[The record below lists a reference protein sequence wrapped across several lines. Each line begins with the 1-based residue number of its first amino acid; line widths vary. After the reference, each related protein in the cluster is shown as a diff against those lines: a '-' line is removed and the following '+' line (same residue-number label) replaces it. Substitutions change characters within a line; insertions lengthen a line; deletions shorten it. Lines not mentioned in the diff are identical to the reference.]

1 MFIALNKAVTLLGS
15 APVVLPVSGVLTAVL
30 WRRHSVKAA
39 AGWVAALGLM
49 VAVVMLL
56 KIAGHACNIHFLDDR
71 LTSPSGHAALSA
83 AVYGAVGV
91 VVARHVEGWRRNAF
105 LLAVFGIVA
114 GVAVSRVI
122 LRSHSV
128 TEVTVGLAL
137 GGLAVAAF
145 AQGLARIVRA
155 QAAEVTAGQT
165 PVGQA
170 PASPWRWPLSRRAS
184 PLVVAPLLMA
194 AVLLLGAGAVT
205 FGNRTTAEPMLKHI
219 AMLLRQDDVLCGP
232 VSPLDGLLPR

>member
-15 APVVLPVSGVLTAVL
+15 APVVLPVSGMLTAVL

-39 AGWVAALGLM
+39 VGWVAALALM

-56 KIAGHACNIHFLDDR
+56 KIAGHACNVHFLDDR

-145 AQGLARIVRA
+145 AQGLARIARA
-155 QAAEVTAGQT
+155 QAAEAT
-165 PVGQA
+165 VGQA
-170 PASPWRWPLSRRAS
+170 PASPWRWPSS

-219 AMLLRQDDVLCGP
+219 GMLLRQDDVLCGP
-232 VSPLDGLLPR
+232 VSPLDSLLPR

>member
-1 MFIALNKAVTLLGS
+1 MFLALNKAVTLLGS
-15 APVVLPVSGVLTAVL
+15 APVVLPVSGALAAVL
-30 WRRHSVKAA
+30 WRRHSAKAA
-39 AGWVAALGLM
+39 VGWGVALASM
-49 VAVVMLL
+49 VAVVVLL
-56 KIAGHACNIHFLDDR
+56 KIAGHACNVHLFDDR

-105 LLAVFGIVA
+105 LLAVFGVVA

-145 AQGLARIVRA
+145 ALGLARIVRT
-155 QAAEVTAGQT
+155 QAAEAEGAAGGALS
-165 PVGQA
+165 PA
-170 PASPWRWPLSRRAS
+170 PAGGRRWPSS
-184 PLVVAPLLMA
+184 PLVVAPLLAA
-194 AVLLLGAGAVT
+194 AVLLLGTGAAT
-205 FGNRTTAEPMLKHI
+205 FGSRSTVEPTLKRI
-219 AMLLRQDDVLCGP
+219 ATLLRQDDVLCGP
-232 VSPLDGLLPR
+232 VQSPGAIPPR

>member
-30 WRRHSVKAA
+30 WRRHSVRAA
-39 AGWVAALGLM
+39 VGWVAALVFM

-56 KIAGHACNIHFLDDR
+56 KIAGHACDVHFLDDR

-145 AQGLARIVRA
+145 AQGLARIARA
-155 QAAEVTAGQT
+155 QSAEVAF
-165 PVGQA
+165 GQA
-170 PASPWRWPLSRRAS
+170 PAAPWRWPAP
-184 PLVVAPLLMA
+184 PLVVAPLLA
-194 AVLLLGAGAVT
+194 VAVLLLGAGAVT
-205 FGNRTTAEPMLKHI
+205 FGNRSSEPMLKHI
-219 AMLLRQDDVLCGP
+219 GMLLRQDDVLCGP
-232 VSPLDGLLPR
+232 VSPLDSLLPR

>member
-39 AGWVAALGLM
+39 VGWVAALALM

-155 QAAEVTAGQT
+155 QAAEVTADQASAS
-165 PVGQA
+165 QA
-170 PASPWRWPLSRRAS
+170 PASPWRWPSS
-184 PLVVAPLLMA
+184 PLFVAPLLMA

-205 FGNRTTAEPMLKHI
+205 FGHRSSAEPMLKHI

-232 VSPLDGLLPR
+232 VAPLDGLLPR

>member
-15 APVVLPVSGVLTAVL
+15 APVVLPVSGVLAAVL

-39 AGWVAALGLM
+39 AGWVAALALM

-56 KIAGHACNIHFLDDR
+56 KIAGHACNVHFLDDR

-105 LLAVFGIVA
+105 LLAVFGVVA

-145 AQGLARIVRA
+145 AQGLARIARA
-155 QAAEVTAGQT
+155 QAAEVT
-165 PVGQA
+165 VGQA
-170 PASPWRWPLSRRAS
+170 PPPLSPSPWRWPSS
-184 PLVVAPLLMA
+184 PLVVAPLLA
-194 AVLLLGAGAVT
+194 VAVLLLGAGAVT

-232 VSPLDGLLPR
+232 VSPLDSLLPR